1 MRNYFDSS
9 ALAKRYVRE
18 PGTEAVLE
26 KCSEAT
32 EIVISVICL
41 PELVSAFNR
50 LRRENSITTEQYSS
64 LKNEA
69 IADLRQAMFVE
80 LSPAVLQGAV
90 FCLESAPL
98 RAMDAI
104 HIATARRTGCDSF
117 ISADT
122 RQCDA
127 ARQLGLAVFQIEKG

>member
-1 MRNYFDSS
+1 MRTYLDTS

-18 PGTEAVLE
+18 PGTEVVLE

-50 LRRENSITTEQYSS
+50 LRRQSSITSEQYSS
-64 LKNEA
+64 LKQDV
-69 IADLRQAMFVE
+69 IADFRQAMFVE
-80 LSPAVLQGAV
+80 LSPTLLQEAVL
-90 FCLESAPL
+90 CLERAAI

-117 ISADT
+117 VSADR
-122 RQCDA
+122 RQCEA
-127 ARQLGLAVFQIEKG
+127 ARELGLLVFQVEGD

>member
-1 MRNYFDSS
+1 MRTYFDTS

-18 PGTEAVLE
+18 AGTEAVLA

-32 EIVISVICL
+32 EIVISVISV
-41 PELVSAFNR
+41 PELVSALNR
-50 LRRENSITTEQYSS
+50 LRRENSITAEQYSS
-64 LKNEA
+64 LKKDA
-69 IADLRQAMFVE
+69 IADFRQAIFVE
-80 LSPAVLQGAV
+80 ISPMVLQEAI

-117 ISADT
+117 VSADR

-127 ARQLGLAVFQIEKG
+127 ASQLGLSVFQIEKG

>member
-1 MRNYFDSS
+1 MRTYFDTS

-18 PGTEAVLE
+18 PGTQTVHT

-41 PELVSAFNR
+41 PELVSALNR
-50 LRRENSITTEQYSS
+50 LRRQRNITAEQYSS
-64 LKNEA
+64 LKKDA
-69 IADLRQAMFVE
+69 IADFRQAMFVE
-80 LSPAVLQGAV
+80 ISPLVLQEAI

-104 HIATARRTGCDSF
+104 HIATARRTECDSF
-117 ISADT
+117 VSADR
-122 RQCDA
+122 RQCDSA
-127 ARQLGLAVFQIEKG
+127 EQLGLRVFRIEK

>member
-1 MRNYFDSS
+1 MRIYFDTS

-80 LSPAVLQGAV
+80 LSPTVLQEAV
-90 FCLESAPL
+90 FCLESATL

-127 ARQLGLAVFQIEKG
+127 ARKLGLAVFQIEKG

>member
-1 MRNYFDSS
+1 VRTYFDTS

-18 PGTEAVLE
+18 AGTETVLT

-32 EIVISVICL
+32 EIVLSVMCL

-50 LRRENSITTEQYSS
+50 LLRENTITAEQYSS
-64 LKNEA
+64 LKKDA
-69 IADLRQAMFVE
+69 IADFRQAMFVE
-80 LSPAVLQGAV
+80 ISPIVLQEAI

-98 RAMDAI
+98 RTMDAI

-117 ISADT
+117 ISADR

-127 ARQLGLAVFQIEKG
+127 ARQLGLRVLQVEK

>member
-1 MRNYFDSS
+1 MRSYFDTS

-26 KCSEAT
+26 KCSKAT
-32 EIVISVICL
+32 EIVVSVICL
-41 PELVSAFNR
+41 PELVSAFSR
-50 LRRENSITTEQYSS
+50 LRHEDSITAEQYSS
-64 LKNEA
+64 LKKDA
-69 IADLRQAMFVE
+69 IADFRQAMFVE
-80 LSPAVLQGAV
+80 ISPTVLQEAI

-117 ISADT
+117 ISADI

-127 ARQLGLAVFQIEKG
+127 ARQLGLAVIQIERG

>member
-1 MRNYFDSS
+1 MRTYFDTS

-18 PGTEAVLE
+18 PGTQTVLT

-41 PELVSAFNR
+41 PELVSALNR
-50 LRRENSITTEQYSS
+50 LRRQRNITAEQYSS
-64 LKNEA
+64 LKKDA
-69 IADLRQAMFVE
+69 IADFRQAIFVE
-80 LSPAVLQGAV
+80 ISPLVLQEAI

-104 HIATARRTGCDSF
+104 HIATARRTECDSF
-117 ISADT
+117 VSAD
-122 RQCDA
+122 RRCDSA
-127 ARQLGLAVFQIEKG
+127 EQLGLRVFRIEK

>member
-1 MRNYFDSS
+1 MRTYFDTS

-18 PGTEAVLE
+18 PGTETVLK

-32 EIVISVICL
+32 EIVISVICV
-41 PELVSAFNR
+41 PELVSALNR
-50 LRRENSITTEQYSS
+50 LRRENSITAEQYSS
-64 LKNEA
+64 LKKDA
-69 IADLRQAMFVE
+69 IADFRQAIFVE
-80 LSPAVLQGAV
+80 ISPMVLQEAI

-117 ISADT
+117 VSADR

-127 ARQLGLAVFQIEKG
+127 ASQLGLSVFQIEKG